1 MGRAAHLLGVV
12 LMVVTCS
19 LASRAAA
26 QEYCVACSEPSAIYR
41 CIIEGAQ
48 PGGGQS
54 LTMQC
59 VTTMAK
65 QGGHATCGVKRGT
78 VFDCNGIVK
87 RIPWSASETR
97 GPDAA
102 QPLPWANQPAARP
115 EPAATPQPASPS
127 FAPPPQPPQPAPNPN
142 EPPQTVL
149 EMAKRANDDT
159 VKQMKKAGETVEKA
173 GETMKQATKKT
184 WDCVVSFF
192 TKC

>member
-1 MGRAAHLLGVV
+1 MGRTAHCFRTLLT
-12 LMVVTCS
+12 VVTCS
-19 LASRAAA
+19 LAGGAVA
-26 QEYCVACSEPSAIYR
+26 QEYCVACSEPNALYR

-54 LTMQC
+54 LTMLC

-78 VFDCNGIVK
+78 IFDCNGIIK
-87 RIPWSASETR
+87 RIPWTASETR

-102 QPLPWANQPAARP
+102 QPLPWANQPGPKP
-115 EPAATPQPASPS
+115 EPAATPPPPSALPS
-127 FAPPPQPPQPAPNPN
+127 FAPPVQPAPKPD

-149 EMAKRANDDT
+149 EMAKRANEDT
-159 VKQMKKAGETVEKA
+159 AKQMKKAGETVGKA
-173 GETMKQATKKT
+173 GETMKEATKKT

>member
-1 MGRAAHLLGVV
+1 MERSAHSLGVV
-12 LMVVTCS
+12 LIVVTCS

-26 QEYCVACSEPSAIYR
+26 QEYCVACSEPSALYR

-48 PGGGQS
+48 PGGSQS
-54 LTMQC
+54 LTMLC

-78 VFDCNGIVK
+78 VFDCNGVIK
-87 RIPWSASETR
+87 RIPWSPSDAR

-102 QPLPWANQPAARP
+102 QPLPWANPPAARP
-115 EPAATPQPASPS
+115 EPTATPQPTLPS
-127 FAPPPQPPQPAPNPN
+127 FAPRRQPPPDPN